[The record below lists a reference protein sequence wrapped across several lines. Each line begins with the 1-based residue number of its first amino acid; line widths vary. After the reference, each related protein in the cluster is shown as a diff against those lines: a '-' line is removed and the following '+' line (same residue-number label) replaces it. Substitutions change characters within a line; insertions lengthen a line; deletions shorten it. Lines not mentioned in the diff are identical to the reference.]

1 MTFSPQGRG
10 HQVLKALRHD
20 GWSHDDLIRL
30 IVRGP
35 KWSHH
40 RDAHFLI
47 LALIDA
53 GLVRNR
59 GAFNVIT
66 EAGRDALADLDA
78 GFHVHSVA
86 EPRVTFAGRVGEAAK
101 NPSPVAS

>member
-10 HQVLKALRHD
+10 HQVLRALRHD

-35 KWSHH
+35 NWSHH
-40 RDAHFLI
+40 RAAHVLI

-78 GFHVHSVA
+78 GFSVGA
-86 EPRVTFAGRVGEAAK
+86 IGTPRVQFTGRVGEAAK
-101 NPSPVAS
+101 NPSPVAG

>member
-1 MTFSPQGRG
+1 MSFSPQGRG

-30 IVRGP
+30 IARGP
-35 KWSHH
+35 NWSHH
-40 RDAHFLI
+40 RDAHFRI

-78 GFHVHSVA
+78 GFSVGA
-86 EPRVTFAGRVGEAAK
+86 VGTPRVQFTGRAGEAAK